1 MACPANMLSREM
13 VKAVQE
19 NNQKEVSRL
28 CMVGEEL
35 TGTYGMGD
43 TLMHWAVTKN
53 SSCDCDLMEYL
64 WTGGAPSG
72 LVNDYGATP
81 LRMAI
86 RNGNR
91 KLANCLIAMGE
102 SMPVS
107 DFSAV

>member
-1 MACPANMLSREM
+1 MFTVMACPANMLSREM

-53 SSCDCDLMEYL
+53 SRLNML
-64 WTGGAPSG
+64 R
-72 LVNDYGATP
+72 LVY
-81 LRMAI
+81 I
-86 RNGNR
+86 
-91 KLANCLIAMGE
+91 
-102 SMPVS
+102 V
-107 DFSAV
+107 